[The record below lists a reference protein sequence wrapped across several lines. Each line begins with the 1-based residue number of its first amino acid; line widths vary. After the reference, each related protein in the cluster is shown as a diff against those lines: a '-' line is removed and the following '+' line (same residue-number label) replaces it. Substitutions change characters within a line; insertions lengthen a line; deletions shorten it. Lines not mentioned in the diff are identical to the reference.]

1 MLDLNSTTYWDKVY
15 GCWLGKNAGGTLG
28 TPLEKAW
35 GEPEPF
41 DVWWY
46 PELREGGLPNDD
58 LEMQMVWLKALEE
71 VGPGLKAADLA
82 QYWLDHIGYNWDEY
96 GLNKTN
102 LLLGLTPPVSGAYNN
117 WFKDCMGC
125 PIRSEIWACVAPGV
139 PNLAIKYAF
148 QDAICDHAGG
158 ESVFGEL
165 FNAATQSAAFVLSD
179 REKLLD
185 LGLTYIPE
193 WSATAKAI
201 TAVRNA
207 YKAGEDWKTARKR
220 VLEATPHYNAQYSP
234 INIGFQVIGLLYGED
249 FGDSICKTV
258 NCGYD
263 TDSSGASIG
272 SLLGILYGKSGLP
285 QKWIEPLGD
294 TISTNES
301 WQGVRHLGVGPNPVP
316 ANLNEFTERVCASAK
331 RVLGSHG
338 LLAGGVASEDEL
350 YAGPEVKALWSANPM
365 LVEYQLGSLKVAID
379 YGTTPS
385 VLPNSQKQVVAHITN
400 MHPDTLKATFE
411 LRLPTEWSGTE
422 LSGELVLDPD
432 STTDLAWKVNIPAP
446 ATLKNSNRLT
456 LDLQVARRPFQP
468 AIPVVLVGA
477 HRYRFTTVP
486 NSHNSSD
493 RELFDQAFE
502 VETMNG
508 AAQAENS
515 RSGSWTDLYS
525 NDNSI
530 PLEKALKDGGV
541 YYVQNYLWSPEAR
554 EVWLGVA
561 TTNPSKAW
569 VNNRQVIDSFRYR
582 PLRPNY
588 GGDEESYKT
597 VSLVEGWN
605 EVLIKFVQ
613 PKDSKTVESHLMLST
628 ADKLHWGLPEIGRT
642 SFPWDK

>member
-1 MLDLNSTTYWDKVY
+1 MLDLNSATYWDKVY

-35 GEPEPF
+35 GESEPF

-71 VGPGLKAADLA
+71 VGPGLKAAHLA

-139 PNLAIKYAF
+139 PNLAIQYAF

-185 LGLTYIPE
+185 IGLSYIPE
-193 WSATAKAI
+193 WSATARAI
-201 TAVRNA
+201 LEVRKA
-207 YKAGEDWKTARKR
+207 YKAGEDWKAARKR

-234 INIGFQVIGLLYGED
+234 INIGFQVIGLLYGTD

-285 QKWIEPLGD
+285 PKWIEPLGD
-294 TISTNES
+294 LISTNES
-301 WQGVRHLGVGPNPVP
+301 WGGVRNLNTQTNPAP
-316 ANLNEFTERVCASAK
+316 SNLNEFTERVCQAAK
-331 RVLGSHG
+331 IVLGAQG
-338 LLAGGVASEDEL
+338 LAEGGVESEAKL
-350 YAGPEVKALWSANPM
+350 YAEPEVKKLWAANPM
-365 LVEYQLGSLKVAID
+365 LVEYRLGGVKVAID

-385 VLPNSQKQVVAHITN
+385 VLPDGQKQVIAHVTN
-400 MHPDTLKATFE
+400 PHPDRLEASFE
-411 LRLPTEWSGTE
+411 LRLPEGWSGSE
-422 LSGELVLDPD
+422 LGGSLELDPN
-432 STTDLAWKVNIPAP
+432 STTDLAWKVSTPSPAV
-446 ATLKNSNRLT
+446 LKNSNRLT
-456 LDLQVARRPFQP
+456 LDLQITRRPYQP
-468 AIPVVLVGA
+468 SVPIVLIGA
-477 HRYRFTTVP
+477 HRYRFTTLP
-486 NSHNSSD
+486 NDSNLSD
-493 RELFDQAFE
+493 RQLFDRTFE
-502 VETMNG
+502 VENLKG
-508 AAQAENS
+508 DPFSAES
-515 RSGSWTDLYS
+515 RAGSWVEFFS

-530 PLEKALKDGGV
+530 PLEGLLKEGGV
-541 YYVQNYLWSPEAR
+541 YFVQTYLWSPEAR
-554 EVWLGVA
+554 EVWLGLA
-561 TTNPSKAW
+561 TTNPSKVW
-569 VNNRQVIDSFRYR
+569 VNGRPVITSFRYR

-597 VSLVEGWN
+597 VALVKGWN
-605 EVLIKFVQ
+605 EVLIKLVQ
-613 PKDSKTVESHLMLST
+613 PKDSKVVESHLLLST

-642 SFPWDK
+642 AFPWDK

>member
-1 MLDLNSTTYWDKVY
+1 MLDLNSETYWDKVY

-71 VGPGLKAADLA
+71 VGPGLKAADLS

-102 LLLGLTPPVSGAYNN
+102 LRLGLIPPVSGAYNN

-139 PNLAIKYAF
+139 PNVAVQYAF

-179 REKLLD
+179 RQKLLD

-193 WSATAKAI
+193 WSATAKAVK
-201 TAVRNA
+201 AVRQA

-220 VLEATPHYNAQYSP
+220 VLEATPHYVAQYSP

-294 TISTNES
+294 NISTNES
-301 WQGVRHLGVGPNPVP
+301 WQGVRHLSAGPNPVP
-316 ANLNEFTERVCASAK
+316 ANLNDFTARVCAAAK
-331 RVLGSHG
+331 VVLGAQG
-338 LLAGGVASEDEL
+338 LLPATGEPEL
-350 YAGPEVKALWSANPM
+350 LAGPEVKALWSANPM
-365 LVEYQLGSLKVAID
+365 LVEYNLGSLKVALD

-385 VLPNSQKQVVAHITN
+385 VLPDSRKQVVAHVTN
-400 MHPDTLKATFE
+400 KHPDPLKGRFE
-411 LRLPTEWSGTE
+411 LRLPPEWSGTE
-422 LSGELVLDPD
+422 LEGDFELAPA
-432 STTDLAWKVNIPAP
+432 STIDFTWQVNTPAP
-446 ATLKNSNRLT
+446 ARLKNSNRLT
-456 LDLQVARRPFQP
+456 LDLQVVNRPFQP
-468 AIPVVLVGA
+468 AVPVVLVGA
-477 HRYRFTTVP
+477 HRYRFTSVP
-486 NSHNSSD
+486 NRENRSD

-502 VETMNG
+502 TEQVQG
-508 AAQAENS
+508 SGLAADS
-515 RSGSWTDLYS
+515 RPGRWTEFYS
-525 NDNSI
+525 SDNSI
-530 PLEKALKDGGV
+530 PFEQTLSEGGV
-541 YYVQNYLWSPEAR
+541 YYVQTYLWSPAAR
-554 EVWLGVA
+554 DVWLGAA
-561 TTNPSKAW
+561 TTNPAKVW
-569 VNNRQVIDSFRYR
+569 VNNHLVIESFRYR

-588 GGDEESYKT
+588 GGDSESYKT
-597 VSLVEGWN
+597 VPLVEGWN
-605 EVLIKFVQ
+605 EVLFKLVQ
-613 PKDSKTVESHLMLST
+613 PKGGKPVESHLMLST
-628 ADKLHWGLPEIGRT
+628 ADKLHYGLPEIGRT